1 MDTLSDILRRTV
13 RDSGLSIRHISNM
26 TDINRLSLT
35 RFLDGYQMTSD
46 NLDALA
52 AFFDLRLA
60 PGRTDTKRG
69 KRK

>member
-1 MDTLSDILRRTV
+1 
-13 RDSGLSIRHISNM
+13 M

-46 NLDALA
+46 NIDALA
-52 AFFDLRLA
+52 FYFDLTLT

-69 KRK
+69 KRQPKKD